1 MATAFLVRRDGRLGA
16 VNFVRLVSTLAMLA
30 ALPIACQ
37 KSGDAPANP
46 TAASAATATGSVSA
60 PKPVDSAMID
70 RYSAHGVVKS
80 IDPEKRKLSIAHDD
94 IPGFMKAMTMPFEVK
109 DATMLTGIAVGDS
122 VDFSFTDDG
131 SGHLVIDKLV
141 KK

>member
-1 MATAFLVRRDGRLGA
+1 MKLPFRLA
-16 VNFVRLVSTLAMLA
+16 RLA
-30 ALPIACQ
+30 ALVVIVAALGLAGCQ

-46 TAASAATATGSVSA
+46 TTASASTAATSA
-60 PKPVDSAMID
+60 STPKPVDSAMID
-70 RYSAHGVVKS
+70 RYSAHGTVKS
-80 IDPEKRKLSIAHDD
+80 IDPDKKKLSIAHDD
-94 IPGFMKAMTMPFEVK
+94 IPGFMKAMTMPFVVN
-109 DATMLTGIAVGDS
+109 DPSMLATIAVGDS

>member
-1 MATAFLVRRDGRLGA
+1 MNVVCLVALLA
-16 VNFVRLVSTLAMLA
+16 VFA
-30 ALPIACQ
+30 AAPLACQ

-46 TAASAATATGSVSA
+46 TTASASTAATSA
-60 PKPVDSAMID
+60 STPKPVDSAMID
-70 RYSAHGVVKS
+70 RYSAHGTVKS
-80 IDPEKRKLSIAHDD
+80 IDPDKKKLSIAHDD
-94 IPGFMKAMTMPFEVK
+94 IPGFMKAMTMPFVVN
-109 DATMLTGIAVGDS
+109 DPSMLATIAVGDS

>member
-1 MATAFLVRRDGRLGA
+1 MKTALGFLAIL
-16 VNFVRLVSTLAMLA
+16 SLA
-30 ALPIACQ
+30 ACQ

-46 TAASAATATGSVSA
+46 TTASASTAAASA

-70 RYSAHGVVKS
+70 RYSAHGIVKS
-80 IDPEKRKLSIAHDD
+80 IDPDKKKLSIAHDD
-94 IPGFMKAMTMPFEVK
+94 IPGFMKAMTMPFVVN
-109 DATMLTGIAVGDS
+109 DGSMLAGIAVGDS

>member
-1 MATAFLVRRDGRLGA
+1 MKIALTF
-16 VNFVRLVSTLAMLA
+16 LAMLT
-30 ALPIACQ
+30 LTACQ

-46 TAASAATATGSVSA
+46 TTASASTAATGA
-60 PKPVDSAMID
+60 ATTTPKPVDSAMVD
-70 RYSAHGVVKS
+70 HYSAHGVVKS
-80 IDPEKRKLSIAHDD
+80 VDPEKKKLSIAHDD

-109 DATMLTGIAVGDS
+109 DASLLSGIAAGDS

-131 SGHLVIDKLV
+131 TGHLVIDKLV